1 MAYRARLLPWGVLA
15 LAIWIVA
22 GPLLNASDQVFGLLA
37 GDGIR
42 AAWYLDFVSRNLGSL
57 ERLHGFDWPAPV
69 LRELEFSTAVDAVL
83 LAPAAWAWSWPGQW
97 GVAQAVVLATNGFA
111 VAWLARAMGCRGFGI
126 AVAGVLGLCSVQVL
140 KELHMGRINAAWVGL
155 SVAAL
160 AAWLE
165 VWTHRARW
173 AIAAG
178 VLGALAA
185 AVYPP
190 FLLFLAPVAIWMAK
204 ERWGDTEARG
214 RWAALGSLVLGGVLV
229 APEVGRML
237 RSPRAQLDGIA
248 PSVTQGIGMHLGGDN
263 HVAMV
268 LQAGDWLSWHPPQG
282 GAGIAPGV
290 AVGAWAAGLL
300 LLPLVRSAR
309 LGVIWATVGVLGGLS
324 LGPSGPF
331 SWLGAGVWGV
341 LGVVHDFGRFA
352 TVAGVWA
359 AVATGLSFEVAFER
373 GRRRLRQL
381 VLGVCVLA
389 MAQALS
395 VSVGAI
401 RAPERWSRAPEL
413 VSTAELRSAA
423 PKVTV
428 ELPYGDRLLFLSALQ
443 APGSLRVNPISDER
457 PDKRGG
463 IVIPWFAALGH
474 GDIVQPAPDLGAVR
488 AAGVERVVFDAN
500 RCGRP
505 FSNEKPRVYP
515 WPSEVPQRA
524 CGDAIM
530 EALVSSLGPFQQP
543 AEGLYIWEWE

>member
-1 MAYRARLLPWGVLA
+1 MAHRARLLPWGVLA
-15 LAIWIVA
+15 LAVWIVA
-22 GPLLNASDQVFGLLA
+22 GPLLNPSGQVFGLLA

-57 ERLHGFDWPAPV
+57 ENLQGFDWPAPV
-69 LRELEFSTAVDAVL
+69 ARELEFSTVVDAVL
-83 LAPAAWAWSWPGQW
+83 LAPVAWVLDWPGQW
-97 GVAQAVVLATNGFA
+97 GMSQGVVLATNGLA

-165 VWTHRARW
+165 VWVCRARW
-173 AIAAG
+173 AVAAG

-185 AVYPP
+185 GVYPP
-190 FLLFLAPVAIWMAK
+190 FLLFLAPVAIWVAM
-204 ERWGDTEARG
+204 ERWGDVDARA
-214 RWAALGSLVLGGVLV
+214 RWAAFGSLLLGGVLV

-237 RSPRAQLDGIA
+237 QSPRAQLEPVA

-268 LQAGDWLSWHPPQG
+268 LQASDWFSWHPPQG
-282 GAGIAPGV
+282 GAGIAPAV
-290 AVGAWAAGLL
+290 AVGAWAVGLFL
-300 LLPLVRSAR
+300 FPLVRSAR
-309 LGVIWATVGVLGGLS
+309 LGVIWATVGVLAGLS

-331 SWLGAGVWGV
+331 SWLGADVWSV

-352 TVAGVWA
+352 TVAGVLA
-359 AVATGLSFEVAFER
+359 AVATGISFEVAQQVS
-373 GRRRLRQL
+373 RRRLRQL
-381 VLGVCVLA
+381 VFGVCVLA

-401 RAPERWSRAPEL
+401 RASERWSRAPKL
-413 VSTAELRSAA
+413 VSSAELRSAA

-443 APGSLRVNPISDER
+443 APEILRVNPISDER

-463 IVIPWFAALGH
+463 VVIPWFAALGR
-474 GDIVQPAPDLGAVR
+474 GDIVQPVPDLGAVR

-515 WPSEVPQRA
+515 WPSEIPRRA
-524 CGDAIM
+524 CGDAVQ
-530 EALVSSLGPFQQP
+530 EALVASLGPFREP